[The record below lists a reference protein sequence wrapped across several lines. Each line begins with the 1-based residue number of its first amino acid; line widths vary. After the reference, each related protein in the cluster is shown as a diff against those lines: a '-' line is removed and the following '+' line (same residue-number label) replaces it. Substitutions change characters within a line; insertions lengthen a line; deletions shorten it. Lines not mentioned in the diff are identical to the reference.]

1 MKIKAA
7 TTHRATTFLIM
18 AAQSASAATA
28 GRLSCWLKKGPSGP
42 RGGSQDGPSQRAE
55 ACGDAGWGRCA
66 KGGWHAIPIRTASAK
81 GQTTFRVNDGG
92 HTREP
97 VTCHRKTPNP

>member
-28 GRLSCWLKKGPSGP
+28 GRLSCWLKKRP
-42 RGGSQDGPSQRAE
+42 RPQELSRGE
-55 ACGDAGWGRCA
+55 
-66 KGGWHAIPIRTASAK
+66 
-81 GQTTFRVNDGG
+81 VL
-92 HTREP
+92 
-97 VTCHRKTPNP
+97 CHSS